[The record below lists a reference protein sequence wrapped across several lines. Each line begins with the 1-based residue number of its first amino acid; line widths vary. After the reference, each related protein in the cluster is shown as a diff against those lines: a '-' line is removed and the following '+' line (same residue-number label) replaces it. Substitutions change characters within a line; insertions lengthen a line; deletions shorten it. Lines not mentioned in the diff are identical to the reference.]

1 MELYCKGGL
10 EPSLLPE
17 FLSTKLILNRANL
30 DTSSDGVSY
39 DKGNKAYESDEHRV
53 LQIHQCCHH
62 KKGISNAQNTFS
74 MLSVKLS
81 PSIAGV
87 AESEEAGGVPELPP
101 PPLNSANKRENKCS
115 NI

>member
-39 DKGNKAYESDEHRV
+39 DKRK
-53 LQIHQCCHH
+53 
-62 KKGISNAQNTFS
+62 
-74 MLSVKLS
+74 
-81 PSIAGV
+81 
-87 AESEEAGGVPELPP
+87 
-101 PPLNSANKRENKCS
+101 
-115 NI
+115 